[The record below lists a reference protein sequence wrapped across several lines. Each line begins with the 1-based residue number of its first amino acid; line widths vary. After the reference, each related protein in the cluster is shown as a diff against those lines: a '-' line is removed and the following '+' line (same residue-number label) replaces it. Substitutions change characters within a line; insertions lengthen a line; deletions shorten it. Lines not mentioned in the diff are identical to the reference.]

1 MSNTQPDPAQEPT
14 PNDPADASDVPTP
27 AQGDDDPI
35 AEVARLRSELQK
47 ARKWEER
54 AKTNA
59 GAAKELEGLRKQYE
73 SDQERAVREARE
85 AARSEVL
92 GELGAERVADAF
104 RVAAAGR
111 GLDVD
116 EVIDGIN
123 LAKFVGEDGT
133 PDRDAVAA
141 FVDRIAPEREPASPL
156 DLGQGARGGNQ
167 VPGLNST
174 QLERDLKQKLGI
186 S

>member
-1 MSNTQPDPAQEPT
+1 M
-14 PNDPADASDVPTP
+14 
-27 AQGDDDPI
+27 
-35 AEVARLRSELQK
+35 
-47 ARKWEER
+47 
-54 AKTNA
+54 
-59 GAAKELEGLRKQYE
+59 
-73 SDQERAVREARE
+73 REARE

-111 GLDVD
+111 GLDVVD

-141 FVDRIAPEREPASPL
+141 FVDRIAPEQEPASRRTS
-156 DLGQGARGGNQ
+156 ARAPA
-167 VPGLNST
+167 VAAS
-174 QLERDLKQKLGI
+174 RHRA
-186 S
+186 

>member
-1 MSNTQPDPAQEPT
+1 M
-14 PNDPADASDVPTP
+14 
-27 AQGDDDPI
+27 
-35 AEVARLRSELQK
+35 
-47 ARKWEER
+47 
-54 AKTNA
+54 
-59 GAAKELEGLRKQYE
+59 
-73 SDQERAVREARE
+73 REARE

-141 FVDRIAPEREPASPL
+141 FVDRIAPEREPASPP
-156 DLGQGARGGNQ
+156 DLGQGARGGGQ
-167 VPGLNST
+167 QAPGLNSS
-174 QLERDLKQKLGI
+174 QLQKGPGTGARHPLTASPLDLSTGGHHGDHRPHQDQRPLRVHHARRGR
-186 S
+186 SHLRAGRPHLRGAAALPQVPRPVRGEDPRHLDPPHRGVGR

>member
-1 MSNTQPDPAQEPT
+1 M
-14 PNDPADASDVPTP
+14 
-27 AQGDDDPI
+27 
-35 AEVARLRSELQK
+35 
-47 ARKWEER
+47 
-54 AKTNA
+54 
-59 GAAKELEGLRKQYE
+59 
-73 SDQERAVREARE
+73 
-85 AARSEVL
+85 
-92 GELGAERVADAF
+92 
-104 RVAAAGR
+104 
-111 GLDVD
+111 
-116 EVIDGIN
+116 IDGIN

-141 FVDRIAPEREPASPL
+141 FVDRIAPEREPASPP

>member
-27 AQGDDDPI
+27 AQGDDDPV

-54 AKTNA
+54 AKTIA

-141 FVDRIAPEREPASPL
+141 FVDRIAPEREPASPP